1 MITGRSIAQGLAY
14 GRFESMATDEELIT
28 QTVLDYFEGWFDGDS
43 ARMERA
49 VHPDL
54 VKRAPGDDAS
64 SLGIT
69 TAEQM
74 VQMTELGEGKTV
86 AQDRRL
92 EVVVQDVYQDVASVL
107 VRSAPYHEYLHLVR
121 TRDGWRIANALW
133 RPT

>member
-1 MITGRSIAQGLAY
+1 
-14 GRFESMATDEELIT
+14 MATDEELIT

-74 VQMTELGEGKTV
+74 VQMTALGEGKTV
-86 AQDRRL
+86 AKDRRI
-92 EVVVQDVYQDVASVL
+92 EVLVQDVYQDVASVL
-107 VRSAPYHEYLHLVR
+107 VHSVPYHEYLHLVR

>member
-1 MITGRSIAQGLAY
+1 MS
-14 GRFESMATDEELIT
+14 TDHELIT
-28 QTVLDYFEGWFDGDS
+28 RTVRDYFEGWFDGDS

-54 VKRAPGDDAS
+54 VKRSPGDDAS
-64 SLGIT
+64 KLGIT

-74 VQMTELGEGKTV
+74 VQMTKLGEGKLDAT
-86 AQDRRL
+86 DRRI
-92 EVVVQDVYQDVASVL
+92 EVVVQDVYEDIASVL
-107 VRSAPYHEYLHLVR
+107 VRSAPYHELLHLVR